1 MLRSGER
8 ADSAG
13 TSRPEHAPKPARAP
27 TPEPEPAPEP
37 EPEPAQP
44 EPAQPERAPEPAL
57 EPAPAPGPEPA
68 RPDTTPDW
76 MDLDEME
83 EPDLLNV
90 LTYFYRAVRQAYKEE
105 VSPEV
110 LDILMSSYDQVFVT
124 LAANSDRFKEAVRSG
139 KHQPVLGTTK
149 EQVYKYKSLAGV

>member
-1 MLRSGER
+1 MFDFGNPEDTAKVFVENSLN
-8 ADSAG
+8 G
-13 TSRPEHAPKPARAP
+13 T
-27 TPEPEPAPEP
+27 
-37 EPEPAQP
+37 
-44 EPAQPERAPEPAL
+44 
-57 EPAPAPGPEPA
+57 GP
-68 RPDTTPDW
+68 RIPDCR
-76 MDLDEME
+76 LDEME